1 MRQKA
6 IALIGEQY
14 YIIGEHLLKYVRW
27 RVSGENEVSLRSGWP
42 ARLCGFRGDLT
53 KKIAAAAA

>member
-6 IALIGEQY
+6 IALISKQY

-27 RVSGENEVSLRSGWP
+27 RVSGENEVALRSDWP
-42 ARLCGFRGDLT
+42 AAYAVSVG
-53 KKIAAAAA
+53 I